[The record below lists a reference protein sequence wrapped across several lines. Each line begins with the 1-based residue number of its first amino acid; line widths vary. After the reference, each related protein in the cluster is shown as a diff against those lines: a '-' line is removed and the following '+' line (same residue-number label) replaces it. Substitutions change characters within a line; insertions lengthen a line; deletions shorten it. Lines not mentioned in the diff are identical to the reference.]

1 MRCFCMK
8 LRDDNHLHIDEQDAI
23 ADWLVRSM
31 RIAQTGSIKLDIEGQ
46 PAVKIDIINYGKKII
61 VDLLQPKFF
70 RTRDDEIGLFD
81 KLKTAKEFAK
91 KLTNNCMTISFLR
104 RGKEAVT
111 LGKDAEPTLSK
122 IITRSDDVQINSVT
136 QTGNL
141 KGGRLTNR
149 MRKEEKKAHDSDTIS
164 LLQA

>member
-1 MRCFCMK
+1 MK

-149 MRKEEKKAHDSDTIS
+149 MRKEEKKANDSDTIS

>member
-1 MRCFCMK
+1 MK
-8 LRDDNHLHIDEQDAI
+8 LRDDNHLHIDEEDAI

-46 PAVKIDIINYGKKII
+46 LAVKIDIINYGNKIV
-61 VDLLQPKFF
+61 VDLLQPVFF
-70 RTRDDEIGLFD
+70 RTTDDETGLFD
-81 KLKTAKEFAK
+81 KLKTAREFAK
-91 KLTNNCMTISFLR
+91 KLTDNDITISLLR
-104 RGKEAVT
+104 RGKEAIT
-111 LGKDAEPTLSK
+111 LGKDAKPTLSK
-122 IITRSDDVQINSVT
+122 MITRSDDVQINSVI

-149 MRKEEKKAHDSDTIS
+149 MRKEEKKANDSDTIS

>member
-8 LRDDNHLHIDEQDAI
+8 LRDDSHLHIDEQDPI

-46 PAVKIDIINYGKKII
+46 SAVKIDIINYGKKII

-70 RTRDDEIGLFD
+70 RTPDDETGLFD

-91 KLTNNCMTISFLR
+91 KLTNNGMTISFLR

-141 KGGRLTNR
+141 KRDL
-149 MRKEEKKAHDSDTIS
+149 KAD
-164 LLQA
+164 